1 MRKESTAYLRIS
13 FRKSDFYLGE
23 LFPHLASLKD
33 EREKSLEI
41 KKIIFS
47 RSKLDNHNKFQQEES
62 KLPKLITFRLHIS
75 ERELWLDPIR
85 KIILA
90 TPKEE
95 RAAMVKRIIFEA
107 YSQSPPEKLPT
118 EYSIASNNEFQNTST
133 HAKYDIEPTINASLN
148 EISSISSKNKE
159 KNDYALIE
167 NSMETVTTSTQ
178 AKAKMMPQIIAGLA
192 SLKKGWVKP

>member
-1 MRKESTAYLRIS
+1 MQQ
-13 FRKSDFYLGE
+13 
-23 LFPHLASLKD
+23 
-33 EREKSLEI
+33 
-41 KKIIFS
+41 S

-107 YSQSPPEKLPT
+107 YSQSSPEKLPT
-118 EYSIASNNEFQNTST
+118 EYSIASNNEVQNTST

>member
-1 MRKESTAYLRIS
+1 
-13 FRKSDFYLGE
+13 
-23 LFPHLASLKD
+23 
-33 EREKSLEI
+33 
-41 KKIIFS
+41 
-47 RSKLDNHNKFQQEES
+47 
-62 KLPKLITFRLHIS
+62 
-75 ERELWLDPIR
+75 
-85 KIILA
+85 
-90 TPKEE
+90 
-95 RAAMVKRIIFEA
+95 MVKRIIFEA

-118 EYSIASNNEFQNTST
+118 EYSIASNNEVQNTST